1 MGTDCKSAAFSF
13 GGSNPPAPT
22 KKTSVEN
29 TLVFFFCKNP
39 KSHPRGWIRTAAARR
54 LRPAGQK
61 SPGGAFLAARL
72 AEQPAPTKKT
82 SVEIR
87 WSFSFVKTQSHTLR
101 GWIRTAA
108 ARRLRPA
115 GQKSPGGAFRA
126 ARLAEQPTSPAQKDQ
141 RRKYAGLFPLQKPKV
156 TPSRVD
162 FEQLR
167 PGACVPPG
175 KKAPVGLF

>member
-39 KSHPRGWIRTAAARR
+39 KTHPRGWIRTAAARR

-61 SPGGAFLAARL
+61 SPSGAFLAARL
-72 AEQPAPTKKT
+72 AETPAPTKKD
-82 SVEIR
+82 R
-87 WSFSFVKTQSHTLR
+87 
-101 GWIRTAA
+101 
-108 ARRLRPA
+108 
-115 GQKSPGGAFRA
+115 
-126 ARLAEQPTSPAQKDQ
+126 
-141 RRKYAGLFPLQKPKV
+141 RRKYAGLFLLQKPKV

-162 FEQLR
+162 SNSCGTALASRRAKSPSRAFLAARLAETPATTKNLR
-167 PGACVPPG
+167 HRLCRTLSVISQAKCHLSRRARLWQCG
-175 KKAPVGLF
+175 KVSLPL